1 MIEQKHLGKVKQGK
15 FTPYNLQVY
24 ENAIRGLEGCDVE
37 VLITKRKKPRSTVQ
51 NNYYMGVV
59 IKYAADAAGYIDKK
73 RMHKE
78 MKDMF
83 LDGGSTTEL
92 TTTEMM
98 EYISK
103 VRMWA
108 SEFLSC
114 YIPDPNEA
122 EWRDQ

>member
-1 MIEQKHLGKVKQGK
+1 MIEQKHLGKVNQGK
-15 FTPYNLQVY
+15 FVPYNQQAY
-24 ENAIRGLEGCDVE
+24 ENFLRGLEGCDVE

-51 NNYYMGVV
+51 NNYYRGVV
-59 IKYAADAAGYIDKK
+59 IHMIADAMGDSDEGRVHGY
-73 RMHKE
+73 
-78 MKDMF
+78 MKDKF
-83 LDGGSTTEL
+83 LSGKSTTKL
-92 TTTEMM
+92 TTVEMM

-114 YIPDPNEA
+114 YIPDPNES